1 MAFGSKQGPQASS
14 RVIGPGCKVYFL
26 KGKGSD
32 AYFYQL
38 QIIDPLFIDPSR
50 IKRIGPAHRLPG

>member
-1 MAFGSKQGPQASS
+1 MASGSKQGPQAAS

-26 KGKGSD
+26 EGKGSD

-38 QIIDPLFIDPSR
+38 QIIDPLFIDHSCG
-50 IKRIGPAHRLPG
+50 KRIGPVHRLPG